1 MRTIAGMDVSLNISH
16 RWEVKPND
24 IHHCS
29 NFLTIGHHIKH
40 KVRDPVDRFIS
51 RFNFNRSEKR
61 INSKL
66 LSDTRIHD
74 IIPETWWTRTS
85 GCRERNF
92 MWISKRRGEDPIWP
106 SASLASSLS
115 VFIRSAV
122 AIFSSH
128 VCCQHFITAKVLTM
142 WFQGTVPQ
150 YQRLYRADS
159 QVRFINMFLS
169 HLLFQDHLVLWNLGG
184 LQNVGPPWFCATRN
198 R

>member
-1 MRTIAGMDVSLNISH
+1 M
-16 RWEVKPND
+16 
-24 IHHCS
+24 
-29 NFLTIGHHIKH
+29 KH

-61 INSKL
+61 INAKL

-128 VCCQHFITAKVLTM
+128 VCCQHCITAKVLTM

-159 QVRFINMFLS
+159 QVRSITFSFASLAFSRSLGFVEPQSLAERWATLILC
-169 HLLFQDHLVLWNLGG
+169 HLRSLILKEIFWLLESWRRWKPQNCLHHHPHLDRHRW
-184 LQNVGPPWFCATRN
+184 R
-198 R
+198 RR